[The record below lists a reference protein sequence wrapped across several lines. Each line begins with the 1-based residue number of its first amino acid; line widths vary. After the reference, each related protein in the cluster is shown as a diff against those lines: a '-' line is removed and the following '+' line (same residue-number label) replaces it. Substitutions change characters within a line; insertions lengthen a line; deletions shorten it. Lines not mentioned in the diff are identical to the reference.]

1 MHAASGQSR
10 VGALNPPTSSRR
22 RITSL
27 LCLIVVFATAGCA
40 THAKQLTSIRDAYYS
55 GQLDQAEA
63 LTVKQISKSKPD
75 ADVLKLERAMI
86 ELSSGHPQQAERTL
100 REVRDRFDDFE
111 QKDIGEGVLSLVTDD
126 TRRAYAGED
135 YEKVLIRCFLALS
148 NLMRD
153 GSDSVPYALQVSQKQ
168 QDIILAGGDDAA
180 KNPKLAYKR
189 VALGAYLH
197 ATVQEATH
205 RNYDDAARSIQL
217 VVNWEPGFKSGPK
230 DLERATTGRHSAPG
244 NGVLY
249 VFTLVGRGPF
259 KEEKLERPTSDAL
272 LIADRILSI
281 TGKHSLPPT
290 IAPIKVPVVRCGHSR
305 VSTVRVLVDGQS
317 AGQTETITDVGQMAV
332 DQYKATKNQVLAR
345 AVARRVI
352 KKGAIYATKEAI
364 HVDNPFV
371 ELALDGVGVAWEA
384 TESADTRCWGLLPD
398 KIQVLRIELPAG
410 QHEISLAPLTT
421 GSHRGPDVTRR
432 VMIDDGRN
440 AYMLA
445 TFPDER
451 LVGEVLLCLNAE
463 SQLERAVPPP
473 EASADGY

>member
-10 VGALNPPTSSRR
+10 LGTSLALTLSLRCQA
-22 RITSL
+22 SL
-27 LCLIVVFATAGCA
+27 LCLVLCLATAGCA

-55 GQLDQAEA
+55 GRLDQAET
-63 LTVKQISKSKPD
+63 LTIKQIAKSKSD
-75 ADVLKLERAMI
+75 SDVLKLERAMI
-86 ELSSGHPQQAERTL
+86 ELSSGRPQQAEQTL

-111 QKDIGEGVLSLVTDD
+111 QKDIGEGALSLLTDD

-153 GSDSVPYALQVSQKQ
+153 GSDSVPYALQVGQKQ

-197 ATVQEATH
+197 AAVQEATH

-230 DLERATTGRHSAPG
+230 DLERATTGRHSEPG

-259 KEEKLERPTSDAL
+259 KEEKFEKPTSDAL

-305 VSTVRVLVDGQS
+305 ISTVRVAVDGQS

-352 KKGAIYATKEAI
+352 KKGAIYATKEAVQ
-364 HVDNPFV
+364 VDNPFV

-410 QHEISLAPLTT
+410 SHDISLAPLTA
-421 GSHRGPDVTRR
+421 GSSRGPVVARR

-440 AYMLA
+440 SYMLA

-451 LVGEVLLCLNAE
+451 LVGEVLVCQSAE
-463 SQLERAVPPP
+463 ARLEHAAPPP
-473 EASADGY
+473 KTGR